1 MEGSAPGHGGV
12 VHFRARPSVS
22 CPVERCI
29 IGGVDLAAAAG
40 NRAEDLFGGIVPDE
54 CFGVQVP
61 GFGPCGDAR
70 CERSRKAA
78 VAQ

>member
-1 MEGSAPGHGGV
+1 M
-12 VHFRARPSVS
+12 RYT
-22 CPVERCI
+22 

-40 NRAEDLFGGIVPDE
+40 NRAEDFFGGIVPDE

-70 CERSRKAA
+70 CERSLKAA
-78 VAQ
+78 VAE